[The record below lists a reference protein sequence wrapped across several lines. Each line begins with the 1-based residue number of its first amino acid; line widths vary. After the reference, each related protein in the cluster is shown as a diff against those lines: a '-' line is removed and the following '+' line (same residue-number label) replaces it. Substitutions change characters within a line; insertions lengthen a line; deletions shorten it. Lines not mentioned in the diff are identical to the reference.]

1 MTILQ
6 TLEGLR
12 ALPNLLD
19 IVAKARS
26 FPEVEDGV
34 LHIMDYCHLTEDY
47 ELSALGEAIQK
58 AFL

>member
-1 MTILQ
+1 MTIQQ

-12 ALPNLLD
+12 ALPNLQD
-19 IVAKARS
+19 IVAKAKT
-26 FPEVEDGV
+26 FPETEDGV
-34 LHIMDYCHLTEDY
+34 LYIMDYCHLSEGY